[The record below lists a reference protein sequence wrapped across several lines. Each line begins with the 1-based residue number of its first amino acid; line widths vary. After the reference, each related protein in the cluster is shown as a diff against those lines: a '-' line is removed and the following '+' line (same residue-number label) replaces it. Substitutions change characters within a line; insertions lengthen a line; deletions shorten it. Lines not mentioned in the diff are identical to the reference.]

1 MSLKWLCT
9 NASPPFVTTRTQSA
23 LQLQTSGAPPTF
35 NSQPQHHD
43 SETSL
48 PITFGASNPTIN
60 IRKSSF
66 GLLWRPSPKL
76 QALRKGLQG
85 GELRQRAPDVYTST
99 APAPLLGLP
108 SRMRLH
114 LPTHHHRPTRRRV
127 RRHRP
132 IPRKMALL
140 PLPRDARTLLS
151 LLLTP

>member
-1 MSLKWLCT
+1 M
-9 NASPPFVTTRTQSA
+9 
-23 LQLQTSGAPPTF
+23 GHGE
-35 NSQPQHHD
+35 PQHHD

-85 GELRQRAPDVYTST
+85 GELRQRAPDVYTYAIPSIPTLSLTVYSST